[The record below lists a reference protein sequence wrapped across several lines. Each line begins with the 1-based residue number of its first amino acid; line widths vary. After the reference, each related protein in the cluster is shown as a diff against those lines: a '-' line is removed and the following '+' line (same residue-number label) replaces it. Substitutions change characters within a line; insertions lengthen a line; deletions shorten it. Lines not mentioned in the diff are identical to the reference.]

1 MNHHDRP
8 TTRLFLCQ
16 TPDRL
21 DNLDSALLGESE
33 RARLEPYR
41 GRRYREFLQSRLLL
55 RQALSDVVPGR
66 LSPGDWRITERSG
79 QPPLIEEALELGWRY
94 SLSHSR
100 NWIAIALSN
109 RAPCGVDL
117 EYHRDRRNLLEL
129 AEHWFHPEEAKAL
142 ADQTDTR
149 QLATFYRLWT
159 LKEALIKSRQQS
171 VFSGLLDRCR
181 FIDCSDTLP
190 CDGPVARHF
199 RLPAFPFSLALVTG
213 EDTPVQVDFGY
224 PPGSAQTA
232 RPRMTRYRIVED

>member
-1 MNHHDRP
+1 MNHHNRP
-8 TTRLFLCQ
+8 ITRLFLCQ
-16 TPDRL
+16 TPDHL
-21 DNLDSALLGESE
+21 NNPDIALLGESE
-33 RARLEPYR
+33 RARLQPYR
-41 GRRYREFLQSRLLL
+41 GQRYREFLQSRLLL
-55 RQALSDVVPGR
+55 RHALSDVVAGR

-79 QPPLIEEALELGWRY
+79 QPPLIEETLELGWHY

-129 AEHWFHPEEAKAL
+129 AGHWFHPEEARAL

-149 QLATFYRLWT
+149 QLATFYRFWT

-181 FIDCSDTLP
+181 FSDCPDNAP
-190 CDGPVARHF
+190 FDGPVARHF
-199 RLPAFPFSLALVTG
+199 QLPAFPFSLALVTG
-213 EDTPVQVDFGY
+213 EDTPVQVDLGY
-224 PPGSAQTA
+224 PPANAQTVQ
-232 RPRMTRYRIVED
+232 PRITRYRIIED